1 MLFKWVDRV
10 IDKKVASSF
19 NFCRKVAR
27 RFERTYYT
35 AYKDLLVYTSRR
47 SHDMSVKITMC
58 IIAISSFYIMS
69 GFKRLLHMTLEEH
82 TPTHSEMKEILDTFN
97 ARGYIT
103 ERSSS
108 TGGLGFKATRGDWQV
123 IHEFISQRDK

>member
-1 MLFKWVDRV
+1 
-10 IDKKVASSF
+10 
-19 NFCRKVAR
+19 
-27 RFERTYYT
+27 
-35 AYKDLLVYTSRR
+35 
-47 SHDMSVKITMC
+47 
-58 IIAISSFYIMS
+58 
-69 GFKRLLHMTLEEH
+69 MTLEEH